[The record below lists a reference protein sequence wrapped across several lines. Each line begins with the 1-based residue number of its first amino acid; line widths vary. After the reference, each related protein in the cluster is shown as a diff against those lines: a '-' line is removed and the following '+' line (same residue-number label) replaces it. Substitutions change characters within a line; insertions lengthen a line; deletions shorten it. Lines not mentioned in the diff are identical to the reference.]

1 MRIKNN
7 ALARSL
13 IERCEPFHGNNI
25 FSITERP
32 AQGVCLTT
40 RYVVYS
46 WGYHWPLVICEFDR
60 DGNKVWYYNCEK
72 YSQSTS
78 RHLSLCLPFNVDAIP
93 LETAAMKVV
102 RDKGSVGL
110 ALMGEVA

>member
-7 ALARSL
+7 NEALGF
-13 IERCEPFHGNNI
+13 IKRCIDFQGNNI
-25 FSITERP
+25 FSITERYTT
-32 AQGVCLTT
+32 QVLTT

-60 DGNKVWYYNCEK
+60 EGNKVWYYNCEK
-72 YSQSTS
+72 FSQSTT
-78 RHLSLCLPFNVDAIP
+78 RHLSKCLPPDVDAVP
-93 LETAAMKVV
+93 LETDAMKVV

-110 ALMGEVA
+110 ALMGRAA